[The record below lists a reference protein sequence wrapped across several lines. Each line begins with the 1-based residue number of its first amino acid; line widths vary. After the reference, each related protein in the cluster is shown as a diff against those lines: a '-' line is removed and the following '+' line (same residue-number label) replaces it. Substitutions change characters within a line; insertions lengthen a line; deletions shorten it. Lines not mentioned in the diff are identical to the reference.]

1 MWHEK
6 AARWLHFSRLPRRI
20 SSKWKWWRVPSWE
33 TTIFIIIIII
43 SAPWRNVKDLA
54 AWTISHQGQH
64 IPLNGNGEKLFNWT
78 PPRLKTCWPRG
89 RSPLKDNHHS
99 HHHRHHQCHNRH
111 RHFHHHHHHHRHRHH
126 HYCQNIVKPQV
137 ENFLATREESVE
149 RQRRLAAKTAM
160 LRKTI
165 RSLCND
171 GSIIISWWPWY
182 KTCQYSLA
190 EVCCLW

>member
-78 PPRLKTCWPRG
+78 PPRLKTCWPHG

-99 HHHRHHQCHNRH
+99 HHHRHHQCH
-111 RHFHHHHHHHRHRHH
+111 HRHRHH
-126 HYCQNIVKPQV
+126 HNRQGICRNLRWKTSWPH
-137 ENFLATREESVE
+137 E
-149 RQRRLAAKTAM
+149 RSPLRDNVVSRPRPPCSGKLSGLFAM
-160 LRKTI
+160 MAQ
-165 RSLCND
+165 S
-171 GSIIISWWPWY
+171 
-182 KTCQYSLA
+182 
-190 EVCCLW
+190 